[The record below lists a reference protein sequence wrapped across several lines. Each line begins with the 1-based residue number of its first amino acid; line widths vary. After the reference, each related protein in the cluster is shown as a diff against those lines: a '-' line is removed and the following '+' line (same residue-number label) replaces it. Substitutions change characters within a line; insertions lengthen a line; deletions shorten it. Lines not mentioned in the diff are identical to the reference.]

1 MPVTVTTLG
10 TGNPLPDPHRAGPS
24 TLVVAGD
31 TRVLIDAGRGVLMRL
46 TAAGV
51 LPIMLDAVLLTH
63 LHSDHITDLND
74 VVTSQWVMSQTPTTL
89 HVYGPPGTRA
99 VVDGILAMLAPDI
112 SYRLA
117 HHADLTWSPMV
128 EVHELVPP
136 QTTTIGATTILVRAT
151 DHRPVEPTV
160 GYRIEHEGAVVAIA
174 GDTVPCAGL
183 DELCAGADV
192 YVQTV
197 IREDLVRLMPN
208 ARIQDILDYHS
219 SVEQAAQT
227 AARAGVRTLM
237 CTHYVPALQPGQHD
251 GWRSSITDHFHGE
264 VVLADDLTS
273 ITIEGSTPAG

>member
-1 MPVTVTTLG
+1 MVLTVTTLG
-10 TGNPLPDPHRAGPS
+10 TGNPLPDPNRAGPS
-24 TLVVAGD
+24 TLVVAGQ
-31 TRVLIDAGRGVLMRL
+31 TRVLVDAGRGVLMRL

-51 LPIMLDAVLLTH
+51 FPVMLDAVLLTH

-74 VVTSQWVMSQTPTTL
+74 VITSHWVMSQTPTTL
-89 HVYGPPGTRA
+89 HVYGPPGTAA

-117 HHADLTWSPMV
+117 HHADLTWSPV
-128 EVHELVPP
+128 VDVHELVPP
-136 QTTTIGATTILVRAT
+136 QTMTIGAATILVRAT

-160 GYRIEHEGAVVAIA
+160 GYRIEHEGAVAAIA

-183 DELCAGADV
+183 DELCASADL

-227 AARAGVRTLM
+227 AARANVHTLM
-237 CTHYVPALQPGQHD
+237 CTHYVPALQDGQHA
-251 GWRSSITDHFHGE
+251 GWRAMIAEHFAGE
-264 VVLADDLTS
+264 IVLADDLTS
-273 ITIEGSTPAG
+273 ITIEGRSPAD